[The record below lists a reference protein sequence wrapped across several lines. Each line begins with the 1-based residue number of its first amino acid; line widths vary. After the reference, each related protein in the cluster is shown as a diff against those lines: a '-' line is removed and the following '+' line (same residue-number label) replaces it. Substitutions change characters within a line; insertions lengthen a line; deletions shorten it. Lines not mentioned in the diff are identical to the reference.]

1 MKSKTEKQ
9 LDFVRCAIKFAPKKG
24 LTRTEIKKMLLNAC
38 ISIRKDNKITKERF
52 AGVAAGLFG
61 MLGYTSREAHK
72 LAETIVKNHPHRPK
86 SGRLKEI
93 TDL

>member
-9 LDFVRCAIKFAPKKG
+9 LDFVIDAVKTAPKKG
-24 LTRTEIKKMLLNAC
+24 LKRKQIEEMLVDAC
-38 ISIRKDNKITKERF
+38 VRNGINKITKERF
-52 AGVAAGLFG
+52 AGVTAALFG
-61 MLGYTSREAHK
+61 VLGYDAKRAHK
-72 LAETIVKNHPHRPK
+72 LAETIVKNHPHWPK